1 MYESLYLN
9 VLYLFIIDLMRNAQ
23 IIAHLATH
31 THLRPTLLKTRSQ
44 QLENIVRCCNKTEQ

>member
-31 THLRPTLLKTRSQ
+31 THLRPTLLKGRSQ